1 MVKDNRASL
10 DRRELENNKKITFE
24 ESPYSGLVA
33 SNLTDEND
41 PHHIYVKYSERKE
54 EEPSTFQIP
63 VSEYEWKTVKI
74 NDNKLIIWDDV
85 VCSWADDNEGSII
98 KPKLTLNGKEI
109 PQWHIISGKGK
120 LTITITDDSDKK
132 KARDI
137 KINIIN
143 KAPEVKVIKPEVDV
157 TWWKKVEV
165 QNNNLLIWGDKVV
178 EWSDDHTQNCTVTLS
193 LNGNDVN
200 LWDTLNEWWILT
212 IRVID
217 KDWYESI
224 RDINLHISYTD
235 NNYGNI
241 IILKKKPNNTMEV
254 RNWLM
259 HNAYLATDTE
269 IYINNSTSYPTAIST
284 IPFLKLL
291 SIAEENRPWCTRE
304 EVIQIMRDNYLIEKQ
319 YKYKDKDWKIIEW
332 LIYSIDIEK
341 FNENEVE
348 KFSKTAD
355 CLVEWYEG
363 NYYKNTSDKEWTYN
377 SASVNTK
384 KNNGLEIIWYNPEK
398 DK

>member
-1 MVKDNRASL
+1 
-10 DRRELENNKKITFE
+10 
-24 ESPYSGLVA
+24 
-33 SNLTDEND
+33 
-41 PHHIYVKYSERKE
+41 
-54 EEPSTFQIP
+54 
-63 VSEYEWKTVKI
+63 VKI

-85 VCSWADDNEGSII
+85 VCSWVDDNEGSII
-98 KPKLTLNGKEI
+98 EPKLTLDGKEI

-224 RDINLHISYTD
+224 RDIYLHTSHGD
-235 NNYGNI
+235 NGYYNI
-241 IILKKKPNNTMEV
+241 ISLKTNKKINRVTDEWFDLFQDNT
-254 RNWLM
+254 L
-259 HNAYLATDTE
+259 
-269 IYINNSTSYPTAIST
+269 
-284 IPFLKLL
+284 
-291 SIAEENRPWCTRE
+291 
-304 EVIQIMRDNYLIEKQ
+304 
-319 YKYKDKDWKIIEW
+319 
-332 LIYSIDIEK
+332 
-341 FNENEVE
+341 
-348 KFSKTAD
+348 
-355 CLVEWYEG
+355 
-363 NYYKNTSDKEWTYN
+363 
-377 SASVNTK
+377 
-384 KNNGLEIIWYNPEK
+384 
-398 DK
+398 

>member
-1 MVKDNRASL
+1 
-10 DRRELENNKKITFE
+10 
-24 ESPYSGLVA
+24 
-33 SNLTDEND
+33 
-41 PHHIYVKYSERKE
+41 
-54 EEPSTFQIP
+54 
-63 VSEYEWKTVKI
+63 VKI

>member
-10 DRRELENNKKITFE
+10 DRRELENKEKKFFQ
-24 ESPYSGLVA
+24 ESPYSGLVV

-85 VCSWADDNEGSII
+85 VCSWVDDNEGSII
-98 KPKLTLNGKEI
+98 EPKLTLDGKEI

-224 RDINLHISYTD
+224 RDIYLHTSHGD
-235 NNYGNI
+235 NGYYNI
-241 IILKKKPNNTMEV
+241 ISLKTNKKINRVTDEWFDLFQDNT
-254 RNWLM
+254 L
-259 HNAYLATDTE
+259 
-269 IYINNSTSYPTAIST
+269 
-284 IPFLKLL
+284 
-291 SIAEENRPWCTRE
+291 
-304 EVIQIMRDNYLIEKQ
+304 
-319 YKYKDKDWKIIEW
+319 
-332 LIYSIDIEK
+332 
-341 FNENEVE
+341 
-348 KFSKTAD
+348 
-355 CLVEWYEG
+355 
-363 NYYKNTSDKEWTYN
+363 
-377 SASVNTK
+377 
-384 KNNGLEIIWYNPEK
+384 
-398 DK
+398 